1 MRSCWI
7 KTEGGKATLEYR
19 EVSEPQPKAGEI
31 IVRVR
36 AAGLNRGELI
46 VGGVMHG
53 GAQKIGGTEAAGV
66 VHALG
71 PGVTNVKPG
80 DRVMGRTRGGF
91 AEVAVMDAYEAMP
104 VPPRLNWE
112 QAAAIPASSLAAY
125 DALHLYG
132 PLRHAEWLLV
142 TGASS
147 AVGVACIQIGRLIG
161 ARIIG
166 TSGSAEKIEK
176 LKGIGLEYG
185 IRTRTPDF
193 GQQVREITGGQGVKL
208 AVNCV
213 GGSYFPECMRSL
225 AILGRLATVG
235 YTDGVYKNEIDLR
248 ELHGNRYAVFGVSN
262 VRLSAERRAE
272 TVQAFM
278 RDVVPALANGSTT
291 PLIDRVFDFEQ
302 LPAAKAYLESNAQVG
317 KIVARA
323 PQRSR

>member
-1 MRSCWI
+1 MKSCWI
-7 KTEGGKATLEYR
+7 KTDSGKSTLEFR
-19 EVSEPQPKAGEI
+19 DVPAPEPKPGEI
-31 IVRVR
+31 IVRVH

-71 PGVTNVKPG
+71 EGVNNVKPG
-80 DRVMGRTRGGF
+80 DRVMGRARGGF
-91 AEVAVMDAYEAMP
+91 AEYAVMDAYEAMP
-104 VPPRLNWE
+104 VPDSLNWE
-112 QAAAIPASSLAAY
+112 QAAAIPASALAAY

-132 PLRHAEWLLV
+132 PLKQGEWLLV
-142 TGASS
+142 TAASS
-147 AVGVACIQIGRLIG
+147 AVGVASVQISKLIG

-176 LKGIGLEYG
+176 LKAIGMEFGIK
-185 IRTRTPDF
+185 TRSPDF
-193 GQQVREITGGQGVKL
+193 AQQVRELTGGHGAKL
-208 AVNCV
+208 VVNCV

-248 ELHGNRYAVFGVSN
+248 ELHGSRYAVFGVSN
-262 VRLSAERRAE
+262 ARLSPERRAE
-272 TVQAFM
+272 TVRGFM
-278 RDVVPALANGSTT
+278 RDVLPALADGRTA
-291 PLIDRVFDFEQ
+291 PIIDRVFDFDQ
-302 LPAAKAYLESNAQVG
+302 IPAAKAYLESNAQVG

-323 PQRSR
+323 P